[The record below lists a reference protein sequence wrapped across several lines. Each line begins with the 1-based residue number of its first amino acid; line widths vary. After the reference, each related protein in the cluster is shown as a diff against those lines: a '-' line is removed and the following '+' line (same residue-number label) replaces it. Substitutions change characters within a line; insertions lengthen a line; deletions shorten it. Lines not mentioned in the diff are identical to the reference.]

1 MFELLVGLM
10 LLAVTVVMLFGMTTA
25 LSGTGRQTEAR
36 AVAMSIARRQME
48 ILLSTS
54 QGNRI
59 AVTDRPF
66 AIDES
71 LRSQFPVSGEDAL
84 RGVYSISQPSKK
96 SNLQTLTVAVKWR
109 NLASGDQSKGQGE
122 SWSSVTLVR
131 VASSAVDLSG
141 SPYDGSKFESDS
153 NLFADSGSTGP
164 AGLADLLGDI
174 GALLTGITAPLQGIG
189 SGSGGQG
196 ALTGMYGSK
205 QR

>member
-1 MFELLVGLM
+1 
-10 LLAVTVVMLFGMTTA
+10 
-25 LSGTGRQTEAR
+25 
-36 AVAMSIARRQME
+36 ME

-59 AVTDRPF
+59 AVTDKPF

-84 RGVYSISQPSKK
+84 RGVYSVSLPSKK
-96 SNLQTLTVAVKWR
+96 SNLQTLTVSVKWR
-109 NLASGDQSKGQGE
+109 NLTSGEQSSSQGD

-131 VASSAVDLSG
+131 VASSAVDLSN
-141 SPYDGSKFESDS
+141 SPYDGTKVESDG
-153 NLFADSGSTGP
+153 NLFADSGP
-164 AGLADLLGDI
+164 AGSGGLAGLLEDI
-174 GALLTGITAPLQGIG
+174 GALLTGITAPLQGVG

-196 ALTGMYGSK
+196 ALTGFYGSK